1 MLSSLCQELRNWFD
15 RGQPKIHGIFEISNG
30 RILKPEFIREIHNN
44 QYFRIIGSVFNDGVY
59 QYKPDLELI
68 DETFSGSIWLM
79 AIPKDV
85 LDLNADIDNWLSKYG
100 DAVNSPYQS
109 ESFGGYSYSKASG
122 SNGGT
127 ASWVSTFAS
136 RLNLW
141 RKL

>member
-15 RGQPKIHGIFEISNG
+15 RGQPKIHGVITITSGHITN
-30 RILKPEFIREIHNN
+30 PEFLEVIQNN
-44 QYFRIIGSVFNDGVY
+44 QYFRVVGSVFNDGVY
-59 QYKPDLELI
+59 QYTNNLTLS
-68 DETFSGSIWLM
+68 DEVFDGSIWLM

-85 LDLNADIDNWLSKYG
+85 LDLNTDIDNWLSKYG

-136 RLNLW
+136 RLNQW